1 MLSCLTRTPFK
12 PVNNDSDSDDDTDWN
27 SDATPAGSPDRLVGG
42 RRLIDGS
49 RCLYVDSRRLSGGS
63 DLAAAVAAAEMVGR
77 SVEQPAEICFG
88 AQPGGRAPA
97 PPLVDCRSAGPGLFP
112 FYRGLVTQLAR
123 RPTRYAKIVF
133 SSTDLATDDYIVEL
147 RDTLPSNLRARV
159 ISLRGE
165 GVPTHALG
173 QMGFRQNALPAYV
186 RADYACLLESE
197 VSL

>member
-12 PVNNDSDSDDDTDWN
+12 PVNNDSDIDDDTDCN

-63 DLAAAVAAAEMVGR
+63 DLAAAVAAAEIVGR
-77 SVEQPAEICFG
+77 SVEKPSEICFG
-88 AQPGGRAPA
+88 EQPGGNAPA
-97 PPLVDCRSAGPGLFP
+97 SLLVDCRSAGPGLFP
-112 FYRGLVTQLAR
+112 FYRGLMTQLAR

-133 SSTDLATDDYIVEL
+133 SSTDRATDEYIIKL
-147 RDTLPSNLRARV
+147 RKTLPPDLQTRIV
-159 ISLRGE
+159 SLRGD

-197 VSL
+197 DSL